1 MHLKL
6 VLLAATLCLAACGQ
20 PQQQSVLSPPA
31 HQMFGPLPRPCVF
44 PDANELAL
52 LASASTVVA
61 IGQADSAQVF
71 HYPGISTPFTRH
83 TFHLQSIVLGAASS
97 QTLVIE
103 ENGGVPVPILEPA
116 QYVLFL
122 RQDGSAYN
130 ITNGLSGAFPLRA
143 KGVVREC
150 PTFPATAAKQEAS
163 GSGVSLQ
170 DFTKTL
176 RSLPTV
182 VVAHR

>member
-6 VLLAATLCLAACGQ
+6 VLRAAALCLAACGQ

-71 HYPGISTPFTRH
+71 HYPGISTPFTPH
-83 TFHLQSIVLGAASS
+83 TFHLQSIVLPAP
-97 QTLVIE
+97 TTHPLLIN
-103 ENGGVPVPILEPA
+103 EN
-116 QYVLFL
+116 
-122 RQDGSAYN
+122 
-130 ITNGLSGAFPLRA
+130 
-143 KGVVREC
+143 
-150 PTFPATAAKQEAS
+150 
-163 GSGVSLQ
+163 
-170 DFTKTL
+170 
-176 RSLPTV
+176 
-182 VVAHR
+182 H